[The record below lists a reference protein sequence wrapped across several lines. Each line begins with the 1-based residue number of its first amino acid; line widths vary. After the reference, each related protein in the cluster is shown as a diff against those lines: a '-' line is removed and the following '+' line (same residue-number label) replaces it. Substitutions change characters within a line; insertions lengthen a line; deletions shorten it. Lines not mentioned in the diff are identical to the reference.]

1 MGTEPISEFFDR
13 EAEPCC
19 RPEAD
24 LGDGVAGVSGVLL
37 DGLEEVGI
45 QSRSLLDL
53 GCGMGAL
60 AIEALR
66 RGASR
71 ATGVDLS
78 PASIEVARRRAGES
92 RFAERASFHVGDA
105 SSAAIDPHDVVVLN
119 KSICCYPEPERLL
132 TSATTLGARVLAF
145 SVPASAGVRGL
156 LARAVI
162 FLENAWRA
170 VRRDPFRAFVHDV
183 RHLDATVRANR
194 FEPVSRRR
202 LWMWHVAVYAR
213 SAG

>member
-1 MGTEPISEFFDR
+1 MGIEPISEFFDR

-19 RPEAD
+19 RTGAD
-24 LGDGVAGVSGVLL
+24 LGDGVAGVSGFLM
-37 DGLEEVGI
+37 DRLEEVGI
-45 QSRSLLDL
+45 QNRSFLDL
-53 GCGMGAL
+53 GCGMGGVAV
-60 AIEALR
+60 EALR

-78 PASIEVARRRAGES
+78 PASIEVARRRARES
-92 RFAERASFHVGDA
+92 GLAERASFHVGDA
-105 SSAAIDPHDVVVLN
+105 SSAVIEHHDVVVLN

-132 TSATTLGARVLAF
+132 ANATTLGARVLAF
-145 SVPASAGVRGL
+145 SVPASAGARGL

-162 FLENAWRA
+162 FFENAWRL
-170 VRRDPFRAFVHDV
+170 VRGDPFRAFVHDV
-183 RHLDATVRANR
+183 GRLDETVRANR

-213 SAG
+213 SGG